1 MTNLH
6 LLMIPKNLLLSC
18 LFFLGFI
25 QYIQAQEQSVADS
38 LIQLLPKTTEDTARA
53 RLYKAIVDQL
63 VDQPDKALHYANLGM
78 KHVSKM
84 AWAKG
89 IGVFNG
95 MIGRIYS
102 DQGAYAKAK
111 PYLIAELKIHQKNQD
126 QFNIAS
132 CQIALG
138 TLYLR
143 QGQYSK
149 ALDDYLIALKTAE
162 KQGLTT
168 LLPVIYNN
176 ISTVYFEQNHF
187 DKSLQY
193 SRKALVL
200 YQEIGDTLG
209 IATAYSGIANQFHLK
224 ADTLQAIRYYQK
236 ALKVFQSIDAHI
248 KIAEVYQN
256 QALLVKQ
263 LKARLQLQLK
273 AQAIWD
279 QSYPSYKLSI
289 TNLGNIAWSFLDSA
303 KLNTTS
309 KKLALDKATY
319 YYQKAIALAGFAQD
333 RSNQHFLLG
342 LKAELEAAKG
352 NYPKA
357 YQAMYDYHGQHDSIY
372 SQESKNK
379 LAEAESNFFLEKKDA
394 EIAIQKLT
402 ISNQRK
408 IQLAFALGSL
418 LLVLIAFLFY
428 RLSQIRRKSNQK
440 LLDLNQSLDRA
451 NRQKAQLLAV
461 LSHDLRHPLSNL
473 ISLLHLQKNAPD
485 LLTPEMASQNQARI
499 TSNTEVL
506 LENLENMLLWSK
518 EQMNQASVEL
528 QEVLVIELF
537 RRLEA
542 TFSVQ
547 DQFHWE
553 FECPTDFVIHTDP
566 NYLWIVLQNL
576 SSNASKALK
585 KQSDGKI
592 SWKAWSVEGQKYLSI
607 SDNGPGFPANILNAP
622 NEAQNEIFLSG
633 FGLQVVHDFAQ
644 KLGIAL
650 QFENASEGGA
660 RVVLKIQ
667 S

>member
-1 MTNLH
+1 MTKLH
-6 LLMIPKNLLLSC
+6 LPMMLKKLLLLC
-18 LFFLGFI
+18 LFFLGYL
-25 QYIQAQEQSVADS
+25 QGIQAQEQSVVDS

-53 RLYKAIVDQL
+53 RLYKTIVDQL
-63 VDQPDKALHYANLGM
+63 VEQPEKALRYANLGL
-78 KHVSKM
+78 KHVNKM
-84 AWAKG
+84 DWAKG

-95 MIGRIYS
+95 LIGRIYS

-111 PYLIAELKIHQKNQD
+111 PYLTAELKIHQKNED
-126 QFNIAS
+126 QFNLAS
-132 CQIALG
+132 CQITLG

-143 QGQYSK
+143 QGLYSK

-162 KQGLTT
+162 KSGLTT
-168 LLPVIYNN
+168 LVPVIYNN

-200 YQEIGDTLG
+200 YREIGDTLG
-209 IATAYSGIANQFHLK
+209 IATTYSGIANQFHLK

-303 KLNTTS
+303 KLNATS
-309 KKLALDKATY
+309 KKLALDEATY

-333 RSNQHFLLG
+333 QGNQHFLLG

-352 NYPKA
+352 NYLKA
-357 YQAMYDYHGQHDSIY
+357 YQAMYHYHDQHDSIY

-379 LAEAESNFFLEKKDA
+379 LAEAESNFFLEKKDT

-418 LLVLIAFLFY
+418 LLVVIAFLFY

-485 LLTPEMASQNQARI
+485 LLTPEIAAQNQARI
-499 TSNTEVL
+499 TTNTEVL

-537 RRLEA
+537 RRLET

-547 DQFHWE
+547 DQLSWE
-553 FECPTDFVIHTDP
+553 FECPEDFVIHTDP

-592 SWKAWSVEGQKYLSI
+592 SWKAGSVEGKKYLII
-607 SDNGPGFPANILNAP
+607 SDNGPGFPASILSSS

-644 KLGIAL
+644 KLGIIL
-650 QFENASEGGA
+650 QFENTPGSGA
-660 RVVLKIQ
+660 RVILKMQ

>member
-1 MTNLH
+1 MMPKK
-6 LLMIPKNLLLSC
+6 LLFLC
-18 LFFLGFI
+18 LFFLGHL
-25 QYIQAQEQSVADS
+25 QGIQAQGQPVVDS

-63 VDQPDKALHYANLGM
+63 FEQPDEALRYANLGM
-78 KHVSKM
+78 KHVTKM
-84 AWAKG
+84 GWAKG

-95 MIGRIYS
+95 IFGRIYS
-102 DQGAYAKAK
+102 NQGAYARAK

-132 CQIALG
+132 CQITLG

-149 ALDDYLIALKTAE
+149 ALDEYLSALKTAE
-162 KQGLTT
+162 KSNLKT
-168 LLPVIYNN
+168 LIPVIYNN
-176 ISTVYFEQNHF
+176 ISTLYFEQNHF
-187 DKSLQY
+187 DKSLEYDQ
-193 SRKALVL
+193 KALAL
-200 YQEIGDTLG
+200 YQEFGDTLG
-209 IATAYSGIANQFHLK
+209 VATTYSGMANQFQLK
-224 ADTLQAIRYYQK
+224 ADTLQAIRYYQQ
-236 ALKVFQSIDAHI
+236 ALRGFQSINAQI
-248 KIAEVYQN
+248 KMAEVYQN

-279 QSYPSYKLSI
+279 QSYPAYKLSI

-303 KLNTTS
+303 KQEASN
-309 KKLALDKATY
+309 KKLALDQATY
-319 YYQKAIALAGFAQD
+319 YYRKASSLADTVQD
-333 RSNQHFLLG
+333 DGNQHFLLG

-352 NYPKA
+352 NYTSA
-357 YQAMYDYHGQHDSIY
+357 YQAMYQYHTQHDSIY

-408 IQLAFALGSL
+408 IQWTFALGSL
-418 LLVLIAFLFY
+418 LLLVIAFLFY
-428 RLSQIRRKSNQK
+428 RLSQIRRKSNQQ
-440 LLDLNQSLDRA
+440 LQGLNQSLDRA

-485 LLTPEMASQNQARI
+485 LLTPEMATQNQNRI
-499 TSNTEVL
+499 TSNTEAL

-518 EQMNQASVEL
+518 EQMNQASVEP
-528 QEVLVIELF
+528 QDVSVFELF
-537 RRLEA
+537 RRLQA
-542 TFSVQ
+542 AFSVQ
-547 DQFHWE
+547 DQVHWA
-553 FECPTDFVIHTDP
+553 FDCPADFMIQTDP

-585 KQSDGKI
+585 NQSDGKI
-592 SWKAWSVEGQKYLSI
+592 TWKAWSTGGQKFLSI
-607 SDNGPGFPANILNAP
+607 ADNGPGFPANILSGLK
-622 NEAQNEIFLSG
+622 EAQNEIFLSG
-633 FGLQVVHDFAQ
+633 FGLQVVYDFSQ
-644 KLGIAL
+644 KLGIVL
-650 QFENASEGGA
+650 QFENAPGGGA
-660 RVVLKIQ
+660 RVVLKM
-667 S
+667 

>member
-1 MTNLH
+1 MC
-6 LLMIPKNLLLSC
+6 LL
-18 LFFLGFI
+18 FLGYF
-25 QYIQAQEQSVADS
+25 QGIQAQEQSVVDS

-53 RLYKAIVDQL
+53 RLYKAIVDES
-63 VDQPDKALHYANLGM
+63 VDQPDNALRYANLGL
-78 KHVSKM
+78 KHVNKM

-89 IGVFNG
+89 IGVFKG
-95 MIGRIYS
+95 LIGRIYS

-111 PYLIAELKIHQKNQD
+111 PYLIAELKIHQKNED
-126 QFNIAS
+126 HFNLAS
-132 CQIALG
+132 CQITLG

-149 ALDDYLIALKTAE
+149 ALDDYLMALKTAE

-168 LLPVIYNN
+168 LLPVLHNN

-187 DKSLQY
+187 DKSLKY
-193 SRKALVL
+193 AWRALAL
-200 YQEIGDTLG
+200 YREIGDTLG
-209 IATAYSGIANQFHLK
+209 IATTYSGIANQFHLK
-224 ADTLQAIRYYQK
+224 ADTLKAIRYYQK
-236 ALKVFQSIDAHI
+236 ALKVFQSIDAQI

-303 KLNTTS
+303 KLKATS
-309 KKLALDKATY
+309 KKLALDEATY

-333 RSNQHFLLG
+333 RGNQHFLLG

-352 NYPKA
+352 DYPKA
-357 YQAMYDYHGQHDSIY
+357 YQAMYDYHAQHDSIY

-408 IQLAFALGSL
+408 VQLAFALGSL
-418 LLVLIAFLFY
+418 LLLVIAFLFY
-428 RLSQIRRKSNQK
+428 RVSQIRRKSNQQ
-440 LLDLNQSLDRA
+440 LQELNQSLDLA

-506 LENLENMLLWSK
+506 LENLENMLMWSK
-518 EQMNQASVEL
+518 EQMNQASVEP
-528 QEVLVIELF
+528 QEIAVNELF
-537 RRLEA
+537 ERLKL
-542 TFSVQ
+542 TFSTQ
-547 DQFHWE
+547 DRIQWAFD
-553 FECPTDFVIHTDP
+553 CPVGFSLHSDP

-585 KQSDGKI
+585 NQSEGKI
-592 SWKAWSVEGQKYLSI
+592 TWKAWSEGPQKYLSI
-607 SDNGPGFPANILNAP
+607 TDNGPGFPANILSGSMAP
-622 NEAQNEIFLSG
+622 QKEIFLSG

-644 KLGIAL
+644 KLGIEL
-650 QFENASEGGA
+650 LFENAPEAGA
-660 RVVLKIQ
+660 KVTLKIP